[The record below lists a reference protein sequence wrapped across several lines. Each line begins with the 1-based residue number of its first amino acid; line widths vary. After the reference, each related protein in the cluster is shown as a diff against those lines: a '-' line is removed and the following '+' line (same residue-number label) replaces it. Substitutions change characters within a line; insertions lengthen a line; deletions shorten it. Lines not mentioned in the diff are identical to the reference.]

1 MVDRGAAI
9 QIPRWIQL
17 VGLPVLAL
25 VAFFLAST
33 IAHVLVLFVTA
44 SLIAFLLNPLVRS
57 LQRARIPRGFGV
69 AIVFLAFAAAVIVAI
84 VALATVALDQG
95 RSASDRIDAYLTAE
109 NGQTGQTGQTHA
121 EHDIDRLQLWLDDH
135 GLKRVEIR
143 KQANDWVESIGAQE
157 FSSYTSAV
165 IDFAEGAAVSVVTL
179 LFSLVLVIVIAVYM
193 LLDMPRL
200 ERMIDARFPPH
211 GRQPL
216 TLRIESALAGYVK
229 GQFLLSM
236 IIGTS
241 AGVGMWLLGTTGAVP
256 GAERYALLFGLW
268 TAVIEVIPYI
278 GPWLSAI
285 PPGIYALIVDPVSF
299 LWVFVLFVFIYQVEG
314 HVVVPNVMAN
324 ALRLHPLLVIF
335 GLLAGGELYGLPGI
349 LLALPLMAA
358 GRAIW
363 EFFGERFE
371 LESWEGQHASRGVPV
386 EVELEPA
393 PLPPRAAA
401 E

>member
-1 MVDRGAAI
+1 MADRGATI

-25 VAFFLAST
+25 VAFFVAST
-33 IAHVLVLFVTA
+33 LAHALVLFLTA

-57 LQRARIPRGFGV
+57 LERVRIPRGFGV
-69 AIVFLAFAAAVIVAI
+69 AIVFLAFAAVVIVAI

-95 RSASDRIDAYLTAE
+95 RSASDRIDAYLTTE
-109 NGQTGQTGQTHA
+109 NGQTGETDA
-121 EHDIDRLQLWLDDH
+121 ERDIDRLQLWLDAH

-143 KQANDWVESIGAQE
+143 KQATDWVDSLGAQE
-157 FSSYTSAV
+157 FSNYTSKV
-165 IDFAEGAAVSVVTL
+165 INFAEGAALSVVTL

-200 ERMIDARFPPH
+200 ERMTDARFPPH
-211 GRQPL
+211 GREPL

-241 AGVGMWLLGTTGAVP
+241 AGVGLWLLGTTGLVP

-285 PPGIYALIVDPVSF
+285 PPGLYALVVDPVSF
-299 LWVFVLFVFIYQVEG
+299 LWVLALFVFIYQIEG
-314 HVVVPNVMAN
+314 HVVVPKVMAN

-349 LLALPLMAA
+349 LLALPLLAA

-371 LESWEGQHASRGVPV
+371 LEPWDGLHGSGGVPV
-386 EVELEPA
+386 EVESA
-393 PLPPRAAA
+393 PVPPRAAA
-401 E
+401 G